1 MERVSYAYWMQFEW
15 DDGKATANHAKH
27 GVSFD
32 DALTCFYDPEQ
43 VAFYDPEHGEG
54 EDRELLIGHS
64 SQGHLLVVSYTL
76 RWQVIRLIS
85 ARKATRREAKTYA
98 QGI

>member
-1 MERVSYAYWMQFEW
+1 MQFEW
-15 DDGKATANHAKH
+15 DDEKAEANLDKH
-27 GVSFD
+27 GVSFEE
-32 DALTCFYDPEQ
+32 ALTCFYDPEQ
-43 VAFYDPEHGEG
+43 IALYDPEHSED

-64 SQGHLLVVSYTL
+64 KQGRLLLVSYTL
-76 RWQVIRLIS
+76 REPILRLIS

>member
-1 MERVSYAYWMQFEW
+1 MQFEW
-15 DDGKATANHAKH
+15 DDGKAQANLAKH

-32 DALTCFYDPEQ
+32 EAQSCFYDPQ
-43 VAFYDPEHGEG
+43 QIAFYDPDHSED

-64 SQGHLLVVSYTL
+64 NQGRLLIVSYTL
-76 RWQVIRLIS
+76 RRHVIRLIS
-85 ARKATRREAKTYA
+85 ARKATRREAKIYA

>member
-1 MERVSYAYWMQFEW
+1 MQFEW
-15 DDGKATANHAKH
+15 DDDKAQANLAKH

-32 DALTCFYDPEQ
+32 EALNCFHDPEQ
-43 VAFYDPEHGEG
+43 VAFYDPEHSDD

-64 SQGHLLVVSYTL
+64 EQARLLIVSYTL
-76 RWQVIRLIS
+76 REPVIRLIS
-85 ARKATRREAKTYA
+85 ARKATRREAKIYA